1 MEKRK
6 IGVIGA
12 GNMGGA
18 IVEGLLNSVFA
29 AASDIYVSDNRESVL
44 KAMKTKGLNVSQ
56 DNLFVARQADVVIIA
71 VKPYHAQQVLQEIKP
86 ELNSSKILISIVAGV
101 KIKELK
107 KFAGNELPIFRAI
120 PNTAISIQESLTCV
134 SSGEKA
140 SEHRRFVLRLFNALG
155 KAVEIPEEQMAA
167 ATVLASSG
175 IAFAL
180 RYIRAS
186 MQAGIE
192 MGFGSEVSQF
202 ITAQTLRGAAGL
214 ILQTG
219 NHPEKEIDKVTT
231 PGGITITGLNEMEDQ
246 GFSASLIQGMLASF
260 EKINY

>member
-1 MEKRK
+1 M
-6 IGVIGA
+6 
-12 GNMGGA
+12 
-18 IVEGLLNSVFA
+18 
-29 AASDIYVSDNRESVL
+29 
-44 KAMKTKGLNVSQ
+44 
-56 DNLFVARQADVVIIA
+56 
-71 VKPYHAQQVLQEIKP
+71 
-86 ELNSSKILISIVAGV
+86 
-101 KIKELK
+101 
-107 KFAGNELPIFRAI
+107 
-120 PNTAISIQESLTCV
+120 
-134 SSGEKA
+134 
-140 SEHRRFVLRLFNALG
+140 G

-260 EKINY
+260 EKINH

>member
-1 MEKRK
+1 MEKKK
-6 IGVIGA
+6 IGIIGV

-29 AASDIYVSDNRESVL
+29 AASDIYVSDSRESVL
-44 KAMKTKGLNVSQ
+44 NALKAKGLNACQ
-56 DNLFVARQADVVIIA
+56 DNVSVARQADAVIIA
-71 VKPYHAQQVLQEIKP
+71 VKPYHIEQVLEEIEL
-86 ELNSSKILISIVAGV
+86 ELNPSKILISIVAGV
-101 KIKELK
+101 EIWEIEQ
-107 KFAGNELPIFRAI
+107 FAGSGLPVFRVI
-120 PNTAISIQESLTCV
+120 PNTAISIQESLTCI
-134 SSGEKA
+134 SANEEA
-140 SEHRRFVLRLFNALG
+140 SAHRNYVLSLFNALG
-155 KAVEIPEEQMAA
+155 KVVEVPEKQMAA

-192 MGFGSEVSQF
+192 MGFGSEISQF

-219 NHPEKEIDKVTT
+219 NHPETEIDKVTT

-260 EKINY
+260 EKIND